1 MVNITLSKDL
11 RIPGT
16 NIILESGNKIIYG
29 RKVDEAFRHE
39 VAQSVVTKMCN
50 IIGRRLN
57 KKIKPIFPGYVT
69 KRSDGEFATYT
80 CIFVGDSTKCFAINF
95 KRSGSSDEVYSIGI
109 CNDVQQFF
117 VQNTEMKFNGFNIV
131 QILDQIVEILSGDE
145 NAFFESV
152 NIVSFNNGTTFKPVQ
167 EAVKV
172 DEMIAVWLSKNKE
185 HVPLIESDTFD
196 YNAFAPVV
204 TEWIQ
209 KTYKSGRTI
218 KPGALKFYCKQALL
232 NNPKLG
238 NGKKVPSV
246 SVGAPPMPSSVGAP
260 ITTAYDALID
270 EIFNMNADQKWKTYE
285 DFISLIATGKRNALI
300 AYGMPGTGKTYNA
313 KRVLL
318 EHGIPYDDSA
328 EGNVISGTIPEIP
341 ALMAFLFRNRDEQVV
356 VFDDVDNLL
365 AKGSDVRGNIC
376 KKIFDSPEVRRIGF
390 NKPLKDKES
399 GETIPSVFDFKA
411 RVIMLSNK
419 QLDFF
424 DPAVVSRSLTVEL
437 NFTVEEMLELI
448 KSKLD
453 NLGDPS
459 WDLTLQDKMDVY
471 DFYKEII
478 PRLSQVSLRT
488 FVFALQGKSIANAL
502 GQDWKRFCLQLVK
515 NYLVAVA

>member
-1 MVNITLSKDL
+1 MMDITVKKSI

-16 NIILESGNKIIYG
+16 NFIVESGDKIFYG

-39 VAQSVVTKMCN
+39 VAQGVVTKMCN
-50 IIGRRLN
+50 IIGRRIN

-80 CIFVGDSTKCFAINF
+80 CIFVGDSSKCFAINF
-95 KRSGSSDEVYSIGI
+95 KRTGSSDEVYSIGI

-117 VQNTEMKFNGFNIV
+117 VQNTEIRLDGFNIV
-131 QILDQIVEILSGDE
+131 QVIDQIAEIFMGDE
-145 NAFFESV
+145 NNFFESV
-152 NIVSFNNGTTFKPVQ
+152 KLMPSENGTVFKPVK
-167 EAVKV
+167 EAVKLE
-172 DEMIAVWLSKNKE
+172 EMASVWLSENMNY
-185 HVPLIESDTFD
+185 VPLIESDTFD
-196 YNAFAPVV
+196 YNKFAPVF
-204 TEWIQ
+204 TDWIRA
-209 KTYKSGRTI
+209 KYKSGRII
-218 KPGALKFYCKQALL
+218 KPGALRYYCKQAML

-246 SVGAPPMPSSVGAP
+246 SVSSAPNTTSVGAS
-260 ITTAYDALID
+260 ITTAYDSLID
-270 EIFNMNADQKWKTYE
+270 EIFNMNADQKWKNYE

-313 KRVLL
+313 RRVLL

-328 EGNVISGTIPEIP
+328 GGNVISGTIPEIP
-341 ALMAFLFRNRDEQVV
+341 ALMAFLYRNRDEQVI

-390 NKPLKDKES
+390 NKPLKDKET
-399 GETIPSVFDFKA
+399 GEVIPSVFDFKA

-424 DPAVVSRSLTVEL
+424 DSAVVSRSLTVEL

-448 KSKLD
+448 KGKLD

-515 NYLVAVA
+515 NYLVAA